1 MEVVM
6 SEWKET
12 ELQELT
18 NKIGSGATPRGGSN
32 SYKSEGISLIRSQN
46 VLDMKFSTNGLALI
60 DEIQADALKNVIV
73 ESNDILLNIT
83 GDSVAR
89 TCKVPDYILPARVN
103 QHVAIIRADKNK
115 MIPDFLL
122 YNLIAQK
129 EELLSQSEIGATRR
143 AITKG
148 MIEKFLINLPPLSEQ
163 KAIAEV
169 LSSLDDKIDLLH
181 RQNKTLEQ
189 MAETLFRQWFLE
201 EAKEDW
207 EEVTLEEF
215 VICYNGVSYNSA
227 DLNPS
232 ETAMVTLKSFA
243 RDGGFRLDGFKEYTG
258 KYKETH
264 IVKQGDLAV
273 AHTDI
278 TQDAAVVGNPILII
292 GKEEYKTLVISM
304 DLVKVETTK
313 NWISKEFLYFLMK
326 TRLFKQHCLGYANGS
341 TVLHL
346 SKKAIPS
353 FEFFLPPKDII
364 EKFTEQASNLLNKKN
379 TNISKIRTLEK
390 MRDTLLPK
398 LMSGK
403 IRVKN

>member
-1 MEVVM
+1 M

>member
-1 MEVVM
+1 M
-6 SEWKET
+6 SEWKEM
-12 ELQELT
+12 ELGEVCDLLDCLHKT
-18 NKIGSGATPRGGSN
+18 PKYSEEGYPMVRVTDVKNGYLDTSDCLLVNDKVFTAFSKGYKPKVGDIVFTRVGSFGLSAILKHPEKFCIGQNTTLLIPKTIDPFFIFYYLIGQDARFQIEGLAGGSTQPT
-32 SYKSEGISLIRSQN
+32 ISMASIR
-46 VLDMKFSTNGLALI
+46 KI
-60 DEIQADALKNVIV
+60 IV
-73 ESNDILLNIT
+73 
-83 GDSVAR
+83 
-89 TCKVPDYILPARVN
+89 PY
-103 QHVAIIRADKNK
+103 
-115 MIPDFLL
+115 
-122 YNLIAQK
+122 
-129 EELLSQSEIGATRR
+129 
-143 AITKG
+143 
-148 MIEKFLINLPPLSEQ
+148 PPLPEQ
-163 KAIAEV
+163 RAIAEV

-189 MAETLFRQWFLE
+189 MAETLFRQWFVE

-207 EEVTLEEF
+207 EYVTLEEF
-215 VICYNGVSYNSA
+215 VICYNGVSYKSA

-364 EKFTEQASNLLNKKN
+364 EKFTEQASNLLNKTN
-379 TNISKIRTLEK
+379 TNISQIRTLEK

-398 LMSGK
+398 LMNGE
-403 IRVKN
+403 VKVTI

>member
-1 MEVVM
+1 MHNRKEQEIMKNWKGDKDKPIVSVCCATYNHEKFI
-6 SEWKET
+6 SETIDGFLMQET
-12 ELQELT
+12 DF
-18 NKIGSGATPRGGSN
+18 P
-32 SYKSEGISLIRSQN
+32 
-46 VLDMKFSTNGLALI
+46 F
-60 DEIQADALKNVIV
+60 EI
-73 ESNDILLNIT
+73 
-83 GDSVAR
+83 
-89 TCKVPDYILPARVN
+89 
-103 QHVAIIRADKNK
+103 IIRDDASIDNTAKIIEKYEKKFPKLIKPIYEKENTFSK
-115 MIPDFLL
+115 GIKPTAEIYKVAKGRYFALCEGDDYWIDTKKLQVQKDFLDNNQE
-122 YNLIAQK
+122 Y
-129 EELLSQSEIGATRR
+129 
-143 AITKG
+143 
-148 MIEKFLINLPPLSEQ
+148 
-163 KAIAEV
+163 
-169 LSSLDDKIDLLH
+169 
-181 RQNKTLEQ
+181 
-189 MAETLFRQWFLE
+189 
-201 EAKEDW
+201 
-207 EEVTLEEF
+207 

-379 TNISKIRTLEK
+379 TNISQIRTLEK

-398 LMSGK
+398 LMSGEIQIK
-403 IRVKN
+403 S